1 MSTNTVPPAR
11 VASGP
16 ILWVASAVLLAAAI
30 VLHGL
35 MPRYELTTVGASGD
49 SVIVFDR
56 WTGQFQRVDYQ
67 TNGEPR
73 ATPVVNPF

>member
-1 MSTNTVPPAR
+1 MHTHTESPTRSAAVR
-11 VASGP
+11 LMW
-16 ILWVASAVLLAAAI
+16 ILCAMLLAAAI
-30 VLHGL
+30 VLHGM
-35 MPRYELTTVGASGD
+35 MPRYALTTVGANGE

-67 TNGEPR
+67 PNGEPR